1 MLETKTGVFFIAG
14 LGFFALAFL
23 SNAALPIMMYRH
35 LPEQSVE
42 QLLEK
47 NGNLRYQFEDLA
59 RRFPDSFTRGLRPL
73 PRRTRPS
80 AKTG

>member
-1 MLETKTGVFFIAG
+1 MV
-14 LGFFALAFL
+14 
-23 SNAALPIMMYRH
+23 MYRH

-59 RRFPDSFTRGLRPL
+59 RRFPGQLHARPMAA
-73 PRRTRPS
+73 RPED
-80 AKTG
+80 AAAA